1 MHTGRRSA
9 LATLPCTGRT
19 VHAQAQ
25 GRPRHTAQP
34 RREHACTS
42 MESAV
47 PVACCIML
55 RATYVVLRMLRLACC
70 INVAI
75 CVVSCAS
82 HAPALLWP
90 QQSRPRS
97 ALAATNAS
105 CANRP
110 IDRPRR
116 RPHAD
121 ASRRRPHADELRHRR
136 VLRRQ
141 CSAAHPPPRAHE
153 SRHPAHSGR
162 RARTQ
167 TMYSRGYHAVRETV

>member
-1 MHTGRRSA
+1 MHTGRCSA
-9 LATLPCTGRT
+9 LATLPCGGRT

-55 RATYVVLRMLRLACC
+55 RVTYVVLRMLRLACC
-70 INVAI
+70 INVAV

-121 ASRRRPHADELRHRR
+121 ELRHRR

-141 CSAAHPPPRAHE
+141 CSAAHPPPTRTRVTSPSPKRQA
-153 SRHPAHSGR
+153 G

-167 TMYSRGYHAVRETV
+167 TMNSQGYHAVRDTV